1 MPQWML
7 RLCKKRTIRVM
18 ALQLNNVQVIYEI
31 IVYQIDQ
38 MSDCR
43 LLVVSGFISVQYIER
58 CVLHFNYEKLREKI
72 RLRTVFNIYL
82 VPTT

>member
-1 MPQWML
+1 
-7 RLCKKRTIRVM
+7 M

-43 LLVVSGFISVQYIER
+43 FLVASGFISVQYIEYR
-58 CVLHFNYEKLREKI
+58 SSKGAGKGSRIIRVNTFASNFFGMWFYRKI
-72 RLRTVFNIYL
+72 EDFTFV
-82 VPTT
+82 

>member
-1 MPQWML
+1 
-7 RLCKKRTIRVM
+7 M

-43 LLVVSGFISVQYIER
+43 LLVASGFISVQYIEYR
-58 CVLHFNYEKLREKI
+58 SSKGVNTLVFSIPGHFVLNLTF
-72 RLRTVFNIYL
+72 
-82 VPTT
+82 PTPYIFEHAKV

>member
-1 MPQWML
+1 
-7 RLCKKRTIRVM
+7 M

-43 LLVVSGFISVQYIER
+43 LLVASGFISVQYIEN
-58 CVLHFNYEKLREKI
+58 CSSKGVNTL
-72 RLRTVFNIYL
+72 VFVSVSVVSVIIS
-82 VPTT
+82 